1 MTGWDV
7 KRSADELLQA
17 ARDGD
22 REARGLLLAM
32 HHGRLVAIARSQLGR
47 RLQVKAD
54 AADLAQE
61 ACLRALRFFNSF
73 RGGSSEEFATWLRR
87 ILASLVANHFRRF
100 LVAGRRNARLERG
113 ISQFVDDSDAA
124 RFEPVAA
131 DSSPI
136 DQAQQLETSLR
147 LEAAVERLPGDY
159 RQVIALR
166 TFEGLSFAEI
176 AQRMGRSVDS
186 VQKLWGR
193 GLLQLRKAIGD
204 PR

>member
-17 ARDGD
+17 ARAGD

-47 RLQVKAD
+47 RLQVKVD

-61 ACLRALRFFNSF
+61 ACLRAHRFFSSF
-73 RGGSSEEFATWLRR
+73 RGGTGEEFATWLRR
-87 ILASLVANHFRRF
+87 ILTSLVANHFRRF
-100 LVAGRRNARLERG
+100 LVARRRNARLERG
-113 ISQFVDDSDAA
+113 MSQFVDEADTAM
-124 RFEPVAA
+124 FEPVAA
-131 DSSPI
+131 DSSPS

-166 TFEGLSFAEI
+166 TLEGLSFAEI

-193 GLLQLRKAIGD
+193 GLVQLRKAID
-204 PR
+204 ER